1 MSLAN
6 NYCVTFGEV
15 DTIADPKSPPWSS
28 DLGEGY
34 SNREVWK
41 TALTTYWYVDES
53 YLTGY
58 SSNQL
63 IKYQDIVPALPPP
76 AFTSIGT
83 TDKVGASN
91 CVAFDTTPEIFL
103 NSTDYTKFLT
113 NGNCFVNS
121 DGITNKVSVIRDSNG
136 NNITGTFYFTWFA
149 GTSPCAYTTFKS
161 TNGNISVNTTQC

>member
-1 MSLAN
+1 MSLLN
-6 NYCVTFGEV
+6 NYCVTFSEV
-15 DTIADPKSPPWSS
+15 DTIADPKTPSWSS

-34 SNREVWK
+34 DNRAVWK
-41 TALTTYWYVDES
+41 SALTTYWYVDES

-83 TDKVGASN
+83 TDKVGASD
-91 CVAFDTTPEIFL
+91 CTPIGTTPEIFL
-103 NSTDYTKFLT
+103 NSADYAKFLA
-113 NGNCFVNS
+113 NGNCFDN
-121 DGITNKVSVIRDSNG
+121 GTATNKVSVIRDSNG

-149 GTSPCAYTTFKS
+149 GTYGCTYTTFKS